1 MNPDARHL
9 IGLNSGHDATVTVL
23 DPHGRIVAAV
33 AEERLSRVKFHM
45 GFPFRA
51 LDESLR
57 LAGIRRQGVGAV
69 ALATRRLIFPGT
81 PDYNA
86 LFFNRDLRAI
96 RANDYF
102 NHPRLKPKS
111 KLFFDLFMGNLARS
125 RARLSPWE
133 FAQEAERMTVERQK
147 EILVELGLGHAE
159 TVSYEHHLC
168 HAASAAFLS
177 GKTEALV
184 ITLDGAGD
192 GLCATAHA
200 FQDGHLRRLSQASDL
215 VSPGR
220 FYSEVT
226 GFLGFKRLRHEGKIT
241 GLAAFGDPE
250 RLYGELRRFLR
261 FDPASEQFVYDR
273 RAISRLHSKMRT
285 VRRILQD
292 RLTSV
297 PHVADFYDFL
307 EGNFDPRKDAKDLA
321 AAAQRILEEVAVEYV
336 DHFRRRHPSK
346 NVLLAGG
353 VFANVRVNQMIA
365 EMPGVEFVY
374 IHQNMGD
381 GGIGTGAA
389 LLHRHA
395 TCGQPYRRYQPADV
409 YFGPGYN
416 DAEIEAELRKR
427 HVKYERVTDIE
438 TEIARLVNAGN
449 VVARFAGR
457 MEYGP
462 RALGNRSILA
472 HTKDRSINDW
482 LNKRLRRTEFMPF
495 APSVLGP
502 NAKELFEGYAKDVST
517 YADQFMTITY
527 KVRPEWRDRLQA
539 ATHVDGTARPQVVWS
554 EVNPSY
560 YRIISEYQ
568 RLSGIP
574 ALINTSFN
582 MHEEPI
588 VATPADAIRSF
599 QQGALDRL
607 AIGSFL
613 CAADSST
620 PRGL

>member
-1 MNPDARHL
+1 MERDVKHVV
-9 IGLNSGHDATVTVL
+9 GLNSGHDATATVL
-23 DPHGRIVAAV
+23 DPAGRIVAAI
-33 AEERLSRVKFHM
+33 AEERLSRVKLHM

-51 LDESLR
+51 LAESLR
-57 LAGIRRQGVGAV
+57 LAGIPTREVGAV

-81 PDYNA
+81 PEYNA
-86 LFFNRDLRAI
+86 LFFNRDLRTI
-96 RANDYF
+96 RANDFF
-102 NHPRLKPKS
+102 NHPRLKPKA
-111 KLFFDLFMGNLARS
+111 KLFFDLFMGNLTTS
-125 RARLSPWE
+125 RRRLSPRE
-133 FAQEAERMTVERQK
+133 FAREAERMTLQK
-147 EILVELGLGHAE
+147 QREVLAELGLGHAE
-159 TVSYEHHLC
+159 VLTYEHHLC
-168 HAASAAFLS
+168 HAASAAYLS
-177 GKTEALV
+177 GMTEALV
-184 ITLDGAGD
+184 ITIDGAGD

-200 FQDGHLRRLSQASDL
+200 FEGGRLRRLSAASDL

-220 FYSEVT
+220 LYSEVT
-226 GFLGFKRLRHEGKIT
+226 GFLGYKRLRHEGKVT
-241 GLAAFGDPE
+241 GLAAFGDPA
-250 RLYGELRRFLR
+250 RHYRELRRFLR
-261 FDPASEQFVYDR
+261 FDPASEQFVYDDR
-273 RAISRLHSKMRT
+273 KVSAVRSKFRT

-292 RLTSV
+292 RLTTV

-307 EGNFDPRKDAKDLA
+307 EANYDRRMDAKDLA

-336 DHFRRRHPSK
+336 DHFRKRHPSR

-353 VFANVRVNQMIA
+353 VFANVRVNQMVA

-374 IHQNMGD
+374 VHQNMGD

-395 TCGQPYRRYQPADV
+395 TWGRPYEPRQPADV
-409 YFGPGYN
+409 YFGPGY
-416 DAEIEAELRKR
+416 DDTQIEAELKKR
-427 HVKYERVTDIE
+427 GVRYERCADIE
-438 TEIARLVNAGN
+438 GRVARLVHEGK

-472 HTKDRSINDW
+472 HTRDRSINEW
-482 LNKRLRRTEFMPF
+482 LNKRLKRTEFMPF

-502 NAKELFEGYAKDVST
+502 HAKDLFDGYERGVSA
-517 YADQFMTITY
+517 YADTFMTITY
-527 KVRPEWRDRLQA
+527 RVRPGWRERLQA
-539 ATHVDGTARPQVVWS
+539 ATHIDGTARPQVVWP
-554 EVNPSY
+554 EVNPPY
-560 YRIISEYQ
+560 YRIISEYH

-599 QQGALDRL
+599 QQGALDHL

-613 CAADSST
+613 CAADTASAHG
-620 PRGL
+620 R

>member
-1 MNPDARHL
+1 MNPQVQYIL
-9 IGLNSGHDATVTVL
+9 GLNTGHDATVTLV
-23 DPHGRIVAAV
+23 DPAGRLVAAV
-33 AEERLSRVKFHM
+33 GEERLSRVKFHM

-51 LDESLR
+51 LEESLR
-57 LAGIRRQGVGAV
+57 IAGITARDVGAV

-81 PDYNA
+81 PEYNA
-86 LFFNRDLRAI
+86 LFFNRDLRTV

-102 NHPRLKPKS
+102 NHPRLKPKA
-111 KLFFDLFMGNLARS
+111 KLFFDLFMGNLTSS
-125 RARLSPWE
+125 RQRLSPRE
-133 FAQEAERMTVERQK
+133 FAREAERMTVERQK
-147 EILVELGLGHAE
+147 QCLADLGFKHAE

-168 HAASAAFLS
+168 HAASAAYLS
-177 GKTEALV
+177 GKDDALV

-200 FQDGHLRRLSQASDL
+200 FRDGRLTRLSAASDL

-226 GFLGFKRLRHEGKIT
+226 GFLGYKRLRHEGKIT
-241 GLAAFGDPE
+241 GLAAFGDAE
-250 RLYGELRRFLR
+250 RYYEELRLFLR
-261 FDPASEQFVYDR
+261 FDPSSEQFVYDR
-273 RAISRLHSKMRT
+273 RSPSALRSKLRT
-285 VRRILQD
+285 VRRVLQD

-297 PHVADFYDFL
+297 PHVADFLDFL
-307 EGNFDPRKDAKDLA
+307 EANFDRRKDARDLA
-321 AAAQRILEEVAVEYV
+321 AAAQRILEEVAIEYV
-336 DHFRRRHPSK
+336 DHFRKRYPSP

-353 VFANVRVNQMIA
+353 VFANVRVNQKVA
-365 EMPGVEFVY
+365 EMAGVDFVY

-389 LLHRHA
+389 LLHRYV
-395 TCGQPYRRYQPADV
+395 TLGQPYQPQPPAHV
-409 YFGPGYN
+409 YLGPGY
-416 DAEIEAELRKR
+416 DDSEIEAELRKR
-427 HVKYERVTDIE
+427 GVRYEKVADIE
-438 TEIARLVNAGN
+438 ARVAHLVNEGK

-472 HTKDRSINDW
+472 HTKDSTINDW
-482 LNKRLRRTEFMPF
+482 LNMRLRRTEFMPF

-502 NAKELFEGYAKDVST
+502 HAKELFEGYARGASA
-517 YADQFMTITY
+517 YADNFMTITY
-527 KVRPEWRDRLQA
+527 QVRSEWRERLQA
-539 ATHVDGTARPQVVWS
+539 ATHVDGTARPQVVWP
-554 EVNPSY
+554 EANPSY
-560 YRIISEYQ
+560 YRIISEYH

-599 QQGALDRL
+599 EQGALDHL

-613 CAADSST
+613 CST
-620 PRGL
+620 DGRRRPPR

>member
-1 MNPDARHL
+1 
-9 IGLNSGHDATVTVL
+9 
-23 DPHGRIVAAV
+23 
-33 AEERLSRVKFHM
+33 
-45 GFPFRA
+45 
-51 LDESLR
+51 
-57 LAGIRRQGVGAV
+57 
-69 ALATRRLIFPGT
+69 
-81 PDYNA
+81 
-86 LFFNRDLRAI
+86 
-96 RANDYF
+96 
-102 NHPRLKPKS
+102 
-111 KLFFDLFMGNLARS
+111 
-125 RARLSPWE
+125 
-133 FAQEAERMTVERQK
+133 MTLERQQQVLA
-147 EILVELGLGHAE
+147 EIGLGHAE

-168 HAASAAFLS
+168 HAASASYLS

-200 FQDGHLRRLSQASDL
+200 FQDARLRRLSEASDL

-250 RLYGELRRFLR
+250 RHYRELRRFLH
-261 FDPASEQFVYDR
+261 FDPASEQFVYDS
-273 RAISRLHSKMRT
+273 RAISGLRSKLRT

-292 RLTSV
+292 RLTSL

-307 EGNFDPRKDAKDLA
+307 DRNFDRRKDAKDLA

-336 DHFRRRHPSK
+336 DHFRKRHPSR

-353 VFANVRVNQMIA
+353 VFANVRVNQMVA

-374 IHQNMGD
+374 VHQNMGD

-389 LLHRHA
+389 LLHRH
-395 TCGQPYRRYQPADV
+395 TTWGRPYQPQQPADV
-409 YFGPGYN
+409 YFGPGYG

-427 HVKYERVTDIE
+427 NVHYERVPDIE
-438 TEIARLVNAGN
+438 TQVARLVNDGK

-502 NAKELFEGYAKDVST
+502 HATNLFEGYERGVSA
-517 YADQFMTITY
+517 YADHFMTITY
-527 KVRPEWRDRLQA
+527 QVRPAWRERLQA
-539 ATHVDGTARPQVVWS
+539 ATHVDGTARPQVVWP
-554 EVNPSY
+554 EANPSY
-560 YRIISEYQ
+560 YRIISEYH

-599 QQGALDRL
+599 QQGALDYL

-613 CAADSST
+613 CAADTSPS
-620 PRGL
+620 RGR